1 MCEFLREILEP
12 QIAASELRGELR
24 GELKGEQ
31 KGRQNQA
38 RLVVKNMFLRGFSPE
53 DASGIAEVDIETVY
67 EWYSELNQQKVS

>member
-12 QIAASELRGELR
+12 QIAAGEL
-24 GELKGEQ
+24 

-53 DASGIAEVDIETVY
+53 DESGIAEVDIETVH